1 MTSCNLLAPS
11 LRLYVS
17 LINSGKKENV
27 WRLSLLV
34 NTLVVASLHLNQ
46 THIMHGLFSHDGS
59 LISVSCLWS
68 LFWQVSDGLSGR
80 EGRDDD
86 YPGLP
91 SVVTPLMTHWR
102 GWHLADQDITLDNYW
117 WQWITLTAALAP
129 AHSGATLRYSE
140 IKTRYS
146 LPGGHWHWTLD
157 GCGVSHPPIP
167 PLAPAPTPG
176 QRPTPAPDTF
186 SRRG

>member
-11 LRLYVS
+11 LGLYVS
-17 LINSGKKENV
+17 LINSGKKKMFGV
-27 WRLSLLV
+27 YDFCYLRCCI
-34 NTLVVASLHLNQ
+34 NQ
-46 THIMHGLFSHDGS
+46 THIIHVLFSHDGS
-59 LISVSCLWS
+59 LISVSCLCS

-86 YPGLP
+86 YTGMHTSHTLP
-91 SVVTPLMTHWR
+91 SPQWSPFSWW
-102 GWHLADQDITLDNYW
+102 GWHLADRDITLDNYW

-129 AHSGATLRYSE
+129 AHTGATLRYSE
-140 IKTRYS
+140 IKTQDA
-146 LPGGHWHWTLD
+146 LPGHWT
-157 GCGVSHPPIP
+157 GVEWSVPPV
-167 PLAPAPTPG
+167 APAPTPA